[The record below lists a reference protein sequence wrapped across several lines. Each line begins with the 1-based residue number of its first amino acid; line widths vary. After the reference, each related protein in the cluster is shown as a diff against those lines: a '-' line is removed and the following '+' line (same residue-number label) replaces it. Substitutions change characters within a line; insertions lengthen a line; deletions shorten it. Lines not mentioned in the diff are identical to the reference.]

1 MQNPPG
7 SYPPQQGYQP
17 GGYQTPGGYPP
28 AGPTGGKTQTLN
40 LDYNVAA
47 CLSYIPICLIN
58 PIVPIIWLVTE
69 PKSNKFVRFH
79 ALQALF
85 LLGFYIVGMIAVVI
99 VSAIIGIVLGLA
111 SENLAALAGI
121 VGVLGYFAVILAFL
135 GLSIMGAVKGY
146 GNQMWKAPI
155 VGNLAEKN
163 A

>member
-7 SYPPQQGYQP
+7 SYPPNQGYQP
-17 GGYQTPGGYPP
+17 GGYNTPGGYPP
-28 AGPTGGKTQTLN
+28 APTGGKTKTLN

-69 PKSNKFVRFH
+69 PKTNKFVRFH

-85 LLGFYIVGMIAVVI
+85 LLGAYIVSMIGVVVI
-99 VSAIIGIVLGLA
+99 AAIIGIILGMA
-111 SENLAALAGI
+111 SDSLAALAGLI
-121 VGVLGYFAVILAFL
+121 GVIGYFVVILSFL

-146 GNQMWKAPI
+146 GGQMWKAPI
-155 VGNLAEKN
+155 IGNLAEKN